1 MNSNIPSKVL
11 KVPDCPNNIQ
21 VIPAEI
27 NRKKQKWLVVS
38 IYTPPNQYKNYF
50 ITELTNILDK

>member
-38 IYTPPNQYKNYF
+38 IYTPPNQCKNYF

>member
-1 MNSNIPSKVL
+1 ML
-11 KVPDCPNNIQ
+11 KVPVCPNNIQ
-21 VIPAEI
+21 VMPAEI

-38 IYTPPNQYKNYF
+38 IFTPPNQYKNYF